1 MEEKMNSREIRAIN
15 TKHKLLTVSKDLI
28 ISNGYENVS
37 ISQICKCCNVAK
49 GTFYNY
55 FESKN
60 DIVVSI
66 LQDINEVMFSELT
79 WTEEKTPITRLTEY
93 QTYYLEKVVCGQGKR
108 VTREIFRIIC
118 DKEFKSHDFYSYKHQ
133 EYLVKT
139 IEQGQKDGSIRTD
152 IDADTIAHLLQDINF
167 GIMLRWSCGKN
178 SEDISISSKR
188 NIDMFIGYIS
198 DCSLELQ

>member
-1 MEEKMNSREIRAIN
+1 MEDKMNSRELRAIN

-37 ISQICKCCNVAK
+37 VSQICKCCNVAK

-66 LQDINEVMFSELT
+66 LQDINEVMFSELM
-79 WTEEKTPITRLTEY
+79 WSEEKTPIIRLTEY
-93 QTYYLEKVVCGQGKR
+93 QTYYLGKVVYSQGKR

-118 DKEFKSHDFYSYKHQ
+118 DKELKSNDFYSYKHQ
-133 EYLVKT
+133 DYLVKT

-152 IDADTIAHLLQDINF
+152 MDADTIAHLLQDINF
-167 GIMLRWSCGKN
+167 GIMMRWCCGEN
-178 SEDISISSKR
+178 SEDISTSSKR
-188 NIDMFIGYIS
+188 NIDMFIGYIKAIVH
-198 DCSLELQ
+198 